1 MELELFDILLSAER
15 PEQERLEALNSLIP
29 FLQSEEAANKLA
41 AAVAAETSVRMRT
54 AMLNVLAGI
63 DITRITDRAK
73 YVEAFATV
81 ACMDAEPQLRA
92 IAVEKLGTIAA
103 HVQEVQEILVE
114 TLVNDLNVEV
124 QRLSINGLRNVV
136 RLSAPTLQRLAEFIP
151 LAPRACKPG
160 LLELSR
166 PFQELVIA
174 FIDPLEPLRAEAISL
189 LSSFTVLNES
199 SVVILTGLLQTET
212 NLYIRDRVIQLLSD
226 SKFVDP
232 AIFSGVFAALE
243 QMPDQPELL
252 NLLTGR
258 LVAHPSL
265 REGFVRLFEKSTSA
279 GLKIRLLGML
289 QQADVPAIVI
299 SALRDKNP
307 YVREAA
313 MPSLT
318 NKFVQFQELFE
329 PAIAEIIQQ
338 EPLLALRH
346 ALVNVLLETGRK
358 SAATEKLL
366 VELAVS
372 ETDHSLKV
380 SLAEAVLDVAITDD
394 NRSSLLKLFLEIIEG
409 AYFPSYIK
417 QTVTKRLE
425 TFAYSNEP
433 DLKKSLGLLLEQSND
448 IREIETVYRLLS
460 SLETD
465 ISKLAPVLIQ
475 SLYRHIAYYPQQ
487 PLHEWVQ
494 TIGKLASQHADIRA
508 ELPHIIALTKATW
521 LHTETDK
528 ADQTGAFL
536 PTFKQTIQKR
546 NGMQTFMEAE
556 RLLKEAWEKRTIK
569 KAEVIEL
576 YKMFLSNPKADGYLQ
591 SLVQI
596 MQAGK
601 LATPELV
608 QMSLD
613 YLLTATD
620 SEGVY
625 TVKKYLQN
633 TGFIDLQYRDRV
645 LGLFTQENYNRYMQ
659 YNLPTIHSKTRCK
672 TYNDWE
678 YQGWVNPYGQ
688 WPAADLVFA
697 MEPGDV
703 VFNLFEDVSSA
714 PSETSLQYLVLEHL
728 FRKPSD
734 TWGKFVF
741 SPANIGRFI
750 EVLYKAWQQ
759 LPAGNALKDRILFTL
774 YKKWDTY
781 ANSINVM
788 PMPAAAAEIYA
799 AICEVTAKFTPDFNG
814 KQFPQI
820 IKGIDKVRLRELW
833 PWSEEIWGMFEY
845 RYFPKAD
852 PDQKLAEELYQQA
865 AKYLRS
871 GDNTA
876 GYKALQDLKSHYAH
890 TKLVKEQQYN
900 IDSAIQKLQ
909 QQL

>member
-1 MELELFDILLSAER
+1 MELALFDILLSAER
-15 PEQERLEALNSLIP
+15 PEQERLNALNSLIP
-29 FLQSEEAANKLA
+29 FLQSEEAADKLA
-41 AAVAAETSVRMRT
+41 EAVAGEASVTMRT
-54 AMLNVLAGI
+54 AMLNVLANI
-63 DITRITDRAK
+63 DITRITNRAK

-81 ACMDAEPQLRA
+81 ACMDAEPHLRA
-92 IAVEKLGTIAA
+92 IAVEKLGAIAA
-103 HVQEVQEILVE
+103 HVPEIQEILVE
-114 TLVNDLNVEV
+114 TLINDLNVEV
-124 QRLSINGLRNVV
+124 QRLSIAGLRNVV
-136 RLSAPTLQRLAEFIP
+136 RLAHETVQRLADFIP

-160 LLELSR
+160 LLELSK
-166 PFQELVIA
+166 PMQELVIA
-174 FIDPLEPLRAEAISL
+174 FIDPMEPLRADAISM
-189 LSSFTVLNES
+189 LSGFTVLNPDT
-199 SVVILTGLLQTET
+199 VAVLTGLLQTET
-212 NLYIRDRVIQLLSD
+212 NLYIRDAVIQILSD

-232 AIFSGVFAALE
+232 VIFSSLFAALE
-243 QMPDQPELL
+243 KMPDQPELL

-265 REGFVRLFEKSTSA
+265 QEGFVRLFEKSTSA

-289 QQADVPAIVI
+289 QQSDVPALII
-299 SALRDKNP
+299 SALRDNNP

-313 MPSLT
+313 MPWLS
-318 NKFVQFQELFE
+318 NKFVQFQEQFE
-329 PAIAEIIQQ
+329 PAIAEIMPK

-346 ALVNVLLETGRK
+346 ALVNVLLNTGRK
-358 SAATEKLL
+358 STATEKLL

-372 ETDHSLKV
+372 ETDHSLKIA
-380 SLAEAVLDVAITDD
+380 LAEAVLQVPVTEE

-409 AYFPSYIK
+409 AYFPAYFK
-417 QTVTKRLE
+417 KEVTKRLE

-448 IREIETVYRLLS
+448 IYEIETVYKLLR

-465 ISKLAPVLIQ
+465 MSKLAPVLIR
-475 SLYRHIAYYPQQ
+475 SLYRHIAYYPQD

-494 TIGKLASQHADIRA
+494 MIGKLANQHADIRA

-528 ADQTGAFL
+528 ADQTGAFF

-569 KAEVIEL
+569 KAEMIEL
-576 YKMFLSNPKADGYLQ
+576 YNMFLSAPKTDGYLQ
-591 SLVQI
+591 LLVQI
-596 MQAGK
+596 MTAGK

-608 QMSLD
+608 QSSLD
-613 YLLTATD
+613 YLLTSTD
-620 SEGVY
+620 SDGVY
-625 TVKKYLQN
+625 TVKKYLQT

-645 LGLFTQENYNRYMQ
+645 LGLFTQENYNRYMKF
-659 YNLPTIHSKTRCK
+659 NLPGIHSKTRVK
-672 TYNDWE
+672 TYNEWE
-678 YQGWVNPYGQ
+678 YQGWINPYGQ

-697 MEPGDV
+697 IEPGDV
-703 VFNLFEDVSSA
+703 VFKLFEDVSSA
-714 PSETSLQYLVLEHL
+714 PDETSLQYLVLEHL
-728 FRKPSD
+728 FRKP
-734 TWGKFVF
+734 TEVWGKFVF
-741 SPANIGRFI
+741 NPANITRFI
-750 EVLYKAWQQ
+750 DVLYKAWQQ
-759 LPAGNALKDRILFTL
+759 LPAGNALKDRLLFTL

-781 ANSINVM
+781 QGV
-788 PMPAAAAEIYA
+788 AAAEVYA

-820 IKGIDKVRLRELW
+820 IKGIDKTRLRELW

-865 AKYLRS
+865 AKYLQA

-876 GYKALQDLKSHYAH
+876 GYKALQDLKSHYSH

-900 IDSAIQKLQ
+900 IDNAIQKLQ